1 MKKLYKLILTV
12 IAAAVLMP
20 SCSQLLEPEPYGL
33 VDLDL
38 VWTKY
43 NYTSSLVS
51 SIGNGAEFR
60 STLDYAPFGDE
71 AQHVQ
76 DRTGGTYYN
85 WYNKDFLSGDYP
97 MGSGYEA
104 YYNNIRTINF
114 FLTPPEGVE
123 KKDHYTIKEELGYF
137 VKTDEEGNAIGKFK
151 FTNIEEKE
159 AEYWIVKAHVFR
171 AWHYFMLMKR
181 FAQAVIFTE
190 CYDLNETFKDAK
202 LNSVEEIADFIIQEL
217 DTALSATEDESS
229 PYAFRW
235 KPGSYSLCRGWAWV
249 LKARTALFAASP
261 LYYKEGS
268 KYTWEYA
275 YQINKQAVDELRAH
289 GYKLFDVEP
298 PENYALNCYD
308 YYHIFPNDPARNKD
322 NETILGNGG
331 SLAMWKNYGFYSTK
345 SAVSCGICPTQELVD
360 CYETIDGEP
369 ILNLEQPYLDDAHLQ
384 PNYNPNN
391 KLYDPEN
398 PYENR
403 DPRFYGSI
411 FYNNAPR
418 YWVKPDSLRVET
430 FVGGNCG
437 ISDEA
442 TSTYYT
448 RTGYYIRKFAYAES
462 DENHTGLD
470 GRVHNARLAEMYLN
484 LAECAC
490 EAGHYDIAYDYT
502 NLVRERVGMPALPDG
517 LSQNQLRLR
526 IRNERRVELAFENIR
541 WDDVRR
547 WKIIDQTEE
556 HVTGMRI
563 TKDDETGKF
572 RYKRFSLGTRTNKG
586 DDKYLLYPMSETEVN
601 KMKYLTGDNWQ
612 TPGWD

>member
-1 MKKLYKLILTV
+1 MKKLYTLILSV
-12 IAAAVLMP
+12 VAVLALS

-51 SIGNGAEFR
+51 TIGNGAEFR

-76 DRTGGTYYN
+76 DRTGGVYYN
-85 WYNKDFLSGDYP
+85 WYNKDFLSANYP
-97 MGSGYEA
+97 MGSGYDA

-114 FLTPPEGVE
+114 YLTNNY
-123 KKDHYTIKEELGYF
+123 KIS
-137 VKTDEEGNAIGKFK
+137 
-151 FTNIEEKE
+151 FTNVDPLEL
-159 AEYWIVKAHVFR
+159 EYWEAKAHIYR

-190 CYDLNETFKDAK
+190 CYDMNEQFTDVH
-202 LNSVEEIADFIIQEL
+202 LNSVEEIADFIISEL
-217 DTALSATEDESS
+217 DLALASTEDESS
-229 PYAFRW
+229 PYTLRW
-235 KPGSYSLCRGWAWV
+235 KPGSYGLCRGWVWV
-249 LKARTALFAASP
+249 LKARTAMFAASP

-275 YQINKQAVDELRAH
+275 YQMNKEAVDQLQAH

-298 PENYALNCYD
+298 KDNYAYCCYD
-308 YYHIFPNDPARNKD
+308 YYHIFPSDPARNTD

-331 SLAMWKNYGFYSTK
+331 SLKMWQVYGLPTTK
-345 SAVSCGICPTQELVD
+345 GQTSCGICPTQELVD

-369 ILNLEQPYLDDAHLQ
+369 ILDLEKPYLDEEHLQ
-384 PNYNPNN
+384 PNYNKNN
-391 KLYDPEN
+391 KLYNPEDP
-398 PYENR
+398 YANR

-411 FYNNAPR
+411 YYNNAPR
-418 YWVKPDSLRVET
+418 WWVKPDSLRVET

-437 ISDEA
+437 ISDDA
-442 TSTYYT
+442 NSYYYT
-448 RTGYYIRKFAYAES
+448 RTGYYVRKFNRDKSNEDGNY
-462 DENHTGLD
+462 D
-470 GRVHNARLAEMYLN
+470 GRVHNARLAEMFLN

-490 EAGHYDIAYDYT
+490 ESGHFEDAYDYT
-502 NLVRERVGMPALPDG
+502 NLVRERVGMPVLPAG
-517 LSQNQLRLR
+517 LTQDQLRLR

-563 TKDDETGKF
+563 TKDEATGKLT
-572 RYKRFSLGTRTNKG
+572 YKRFSFGTRTNKG
-586 DDKYLLYPMSETEVN
+586 HYKYLLFPMNETEVN
-601 KMKYLTGDNWQ
+601 KMKYLTGEDWQ
-612 TPGWD
+612 TPGWE